1 MGVSDTDW
9 DYVLVGGGLSATVLA
24 SSLIRFDA
32 SLKILV
38 VEAGPNANDATDIV
52 YANSTNLVGGA
63 YDWKDKTVPQAHL
76 GGRSVDVPAGR
87 ALGGGTVIN
96 MCGWIRG
103 DKADYDLWGEV
114 VGDKRWSYAGLL
126 PYMRQTETLHST
138 AIDAEQRGAT
148 GHMHIQTVSGTK
160 RAFPLRASV
169 LKSWEEVG
177 VSALP
182 NFDANAGCA
191 LGVAELHENRSS
203 GRREISSAVYPLDGV
218 TVVTDTMVAMIL
230 VDNEGRPRAR
240 GIQLEDGTQVQA
252 KEVIVTAGAVRTPQ
266 ILMLSGIG
274 PAAQLRKHGIAVS
287 LDSPDVGKNLCDHTL
302 LATAW
307 KLKDPSAGHA
317 LGSNNP
323 LFQQEQFAWG
333 QPIDFVVTTGAQDK
347 AGLAK
352 AIEADEGVAPDPA
365 THPLLK
371 QERAF
376 NEHLIIYADPNF
388 LGTEVDKFIARDGI
402 RQQIRIAG
410 STDTVLGRDILSGE
424 MGAPGFDGVF
434 TPESTD
440 DFIDGR
446 IAAGLGSCYHSMG
459 TAAMGKVV
467 DPDLRVKGVDSLR
480 VVDASVLPVSITGHL
495 QVAVYALA
503 LQAADI
509 IHRDIREHKQ

>member
-1 MGVSDTDW
+1 M
-9 DYVLVGGGLSATVLA
+9 
-24 SSLIRFDA
+24 
-32 SLKILV
+32 
-38 VEAGPNANDATDIV
+38 
-52 YANSTNLVGGA
+52 
-63 YDWKDKTVPQAHL
+63 
-76 GGRSVDVPAGR
+76 
-87 ALGGGTVIN
+87 
-96 MCGWIRG
+96 
-103 DKADYDLWGEV
+103 
-114 VGDKRWSYAGLL
+114 L
-126 PYMRQTETLHST
+126 PYMRQTETLHSS
-138 AIDAEQRGAT
+138 AIDTEQRGTT

-182 NFDANAGCA
+182 NFDANAGCS

-218 TVVTDTMVAMIL
+218 TVLTDTLVAKIL

-274 PAAQLRKHGIAVS
+274 PAAELRKHGIAVA

-317 LGSNNP
+317 LGSKNP

-333 QPIDFVVTTGAQDK
+333 QSIDFVVTTGAQDK

-352 AIEADEGVAPDPA
+352 AIEADEGAVPDPA

-376 NEHLIIYADPNF
+376 NEHLIIYAGAPDGSAIGLFHVNLLPTARGTVTLASADVRDTPLIDPNF

-402 RQQIRIAG
+402 RQQIRLAG

-446 IAAGLGSCYHSMG
+446 ITAGLGY
-459 TAAMGKVV
+459 V
-467 DPDLRVKGVDSLR
+467 
-480 VVDASVLPVSITGHL
+480 VLPLLTRTHTDYILDRAIMRWGPQRWARSSTRIFVSRAWTTCGL
-495 QVAVYALA
+495 WT
-503 LQAADI
+503 
-509 IHRDIREHKQ
+509 HRCFRCQSRVIFKWPFTPWRCRLRI